1 MPATALRQGAGRRR
15 RPVLTAVTALVLIAH
30 PAFAA
35 ALDLP
40 APWAL
45 AARTETPASS
55 YRLPIG
61 RWVPQGLPTREI
73 EGAVTR
79 SAFQRPLEGGS
90 TLDLLTPL
98 RAALEA
104 HGFRPLFQCE
114 TESCGGF
121 DFRYAADVLP
131 EPEMHVDLGDFR
143 FLSALR
149 DTPDGPEA
157 ISLLVSRSAA
167 TGFVQLVR
175 VGARVQA
182 APVPDLSASSKSPE
196 PPPGTIGDRLSD
208 GGPVVL
214 EDLAFASGSSRLEDR
229 SYPALADLADWLKVD
244 AARRVAIVGH
254 TDASGSLEA
263 NVTVSRAR
271 AASVRERLI
280 SRHGVP
286 EAQVTAE
293 GVGYLAPRDTNR
305 TEDGRAR
312 NRRVE
317 VVPTAP

>member
-1 MPATALRQGAGRRR
+1 MPATALRQAIPCR
-15 RPVLTAVTALVLIAH
+15 LSAAISAALFLIAA
-30 PAFAA
+30 PACAA

-40 APWAL
+40 HPWTL
-45 AARTETPASS
+45 ATRTEPVSSS

-61 RWVPQGLPTREI
+61 RWAPQGLPARVI

-79 SAFQRPLEGGS
+79 SAFQRPLESGS

-98 RAALEA
+98 REALEA
-104 HGFRPLFQCE
+104 RGFRPLFQCE
-114 TESCGGF
+114 TEGCGGF

-149 DTPDGPEA
+149 DTPSGPEA
-157 ISLLVSRSAA
+157 VSLLVSRSAA
-167 TGFVQLVR
+167 TGFVQLVQ
-175 VGARVQA
+175 VGPQVQA
-182 APVPDLSASSKSPE
+182 APTPDLTASSKSPE
-196 PPPGTIGDRLSD
+196 PVPDLIDDRLAQGS
-208 GGPVVL
+208 PTVL
-214 EDLAFASGSSRLEDR
+214 EDLVFTSGSSRLEDR
-229 SYPALADLADWLKVD
+229 SYPALADLAEWLKAD
-244 AARRVAIVGH
+244 AARRVTIVGH

-263 NVTVSRAR
+263 NVAISRAR
-271 AASVRERLI
+271 AASVRERLTL
-280 SRHGVP
+280 RHGVP
-286 EAQVTAE
+286 EAQVTAD